1 MAATARRRPGG
12 SGDSAE
18 DDIAAIAKQISDTAE
33 VIYQNWKSRNLAP
46 ADLITCHA
54 AGDPAKLGSMLKPQP
69 PAKPSMD
76 LLAQAPSMDN
86 NRLEKLVKNF
96 VHEDKARLAAQAA
109 ASKTPKPMPSSIQYA
124 LRKFEKGSVVENGF
138 STNGPKKPGPV
149 ASSPAKKS
157 PNFGQMTVE
166 QTYSSPLNKPTIGQ
180 KPQISPKPA
189 HLSDTIEMTLPPE
202 LSPGLQTW
210 PLKNRV
216 ISTENVGKKSG
227 SGPGLGANTPAH
239 TNNSAPTNSHSP
251 LSPHQFSPSLQTNSP
266 ALSPVQPA
274 AGRLFNTLP
283 LKSSK
288 TTIDEVALEEKR
300 LINALKNGDV
310 VNEEPIITQ
319 IPSKHIIRE
328 PEKAS
333 EGTTKWGLR
342 STSKRPEQQVPH
354 PELTSSQRLHL
365 RQTAANPVRPFLTR
379 GSVAERVLIFE
390 RCPSD
395 LLLDK
400 RVRAPVPQTSKPQPL
415 PKQASLQHTTL
426 QRHVRAHRNVNIP
439 RFHYPAGKPVPP
451 GQLEVIKSKVK
462 AAFAAIGDRASREHF
477 GAIIQECQLPLY
489 WKTPLY
495 LAACADKGACTF
507 EQFMTFWQGM
517 ASSCHDAAARFVY
530 ILTRGRRQ
538 YLVPEDFIPM
548 VQDVVE
554 THPGLTF
561 LKEATE
567 FHSRYVHTVI
577 ARIYYCVNRSW
588 SAKISIAEL
597 RRSNLLTII
606 QLLEEE
612 EDINQITHYFSY
624 EHFYVIYCKFWEL
637 DRDHDLFIDKQDL
650 TRHNDH
656 ALSSRI
662 IDRIFCGCVTRG
674 NKRNQEEKMSYT
686 DFVWFLLSEEDKL
699 HPTAIEYWFRC
710 MDLDGDG
717 YLSMY
722 ELEYFYEEQMQRMDS
737 IGIETLPFQDCLCQ
751 MLDLV
756 KPKIPGKIALSD
768 LKKCKM
774 TSIFFDTFFNLEK
787 YLDHEQ
793 RDPFASQRDHD
804 LDGMEMSD
812 WDRYAAEE
820 YELLVAEEGGND
832 QNDSINGGATNETIE
847 DLLKFYAAFTAQ
859 RTFLP

>member
-1 MAATARRRPGG
+1 MGPATPP
-12 SGDSAE
+12 
-18 DDIAAIAKQISDTAE
+18 
-33 VIYQNWKSRNLAP
+33 NWGK
-46 ADLITCHA
+46 
-54 AGDPAKLGSMLKPQP
+54 SMLKPQP
-69 PAKPSMD
+69 AAKPSIE
-76 LLAQAPSMDN
+76 LLAQAPNMDN
-86 NRLEKLVKNF
+86 NHLEKLVKNF
-96 VHEDKARLAAQAA
+96 VHEDKARLAAAA
-109 ASKTPKPMPSSIQYA
+109 AARTSKPMPSSIKYA
-124 LRKFEKGSVVENGF
+124 LQKFEKGPVVENGF
-138 STNGPKKPGPV
+138 APKKLNLIKKVPGYPS
-149 ASSPAKKS
+149 A
-157 PNFGQMTVE
+157 TVE
-166 QTYSSPLNKPTIGQ
+166 Q
-180 KPQISPKPA
+180 
-189 HLSDTIEMTLPPE
+189 
-202 LSPGLQTW
+202 
-210 PLKNRV
+210 
-216 ISTENVGKKSG
+216 
-227 SGPGLGANTPAH
+227 
-239 TNNSAPTNSHSP
+239 
-251 LSPHQFSPSLQTNSP
+251 
-266 ALSPVQPA
+266 
-274 AGRLFNTLP
+274 
-283 LKSSK
+283 
-288 TTIDEVALEEKR
+288 VALEENR

-319 IPSKHIIRE
+319 IPSKHVIRE
-328 PEKAS
+328 PEKLS
-333 EGTTKWGLR
+333 DGNVVNKWGLR
-342 STSKRPEQQVPH
+342 TTPKRPEQQVPH
-354 PELTSSQRLHL
+354 PELTTSQRQHL
-365 RQTAANPVRPFLTR
+365 RQASSNPVRPFLTR

-400 RVRAPVPQTSKPQPL
+400 RVRAPVPQITKPQPL
-415 PKQASLQHTTL
+415 PKQPALQHTTL

-439 RFHYPAGKPVPP
+439 RFHYPTGKPGSP
-451 GQLEVIKSKVK
+451 GQLEVLRAKVK
-462 AAFAAIGDRASREHF
+462 AAFVGIGDRASREHF
-477 GAIIQECQLPLY
+477 GGITQACQLPLY
-489 WKTPLY
+489 WKTPLF
-495 LAACADKGACTF
+495 LAACADKSSCNF

-517 ASSCHDAAARFVY
+517 SAACHDAASRFIY

-538 YLVPEDFIPM
+538 HLVPEDFIPM

-588 SAKISIAEL
+588 SARITIPEL
-597 RRSNLLTII
+597 RRSNLLNVI
-606 QLLEEE
+606 QILEEE
-612 EDINQITHYFSY
+612 EDINQITQYFSY

-674 NKRNQEEKMSYT
+674 TKRNQEEKMSYT

-717 YLSMY
+717 FLSMY
-722 ELEYFYEEQMQRMDS
+722 ELEYFYEEQMQRMES

-751 MLDLV
+751 MLDMV
-756 KPKIPGKIALSD
+756 KPKTPGKIALSD
-768 LKKCKM
+768 LKRCKM
-774 TSIFFDTFFNLEK
+774 TPIFFDTFFNLEK

-804 LDGMEMSD
+804 VDGVEMSD

-832 QNDSINGGATNETIE
+832 QNDSLEYECGFDRLI
-847 DLLKFYAAFTAQ
+847 
-859 RTFLP
+859 R

>member
-1 MAATARRRPGG
+1 MGPATPP
-12 SGDSAE
+12 
-18 DDIAAIAKQISDTAE
+18 
-33 VIYQNWKSRNLAP
+33 NWGK
-46 ADLITCHA
+46 
-54 AGDPAKLGSMLKPQP
+54 SMLKPQP
-69 PAKPSMD
+69 AAKPSIE
-76 LLAQAPSMDN
+76 LLAQAPNMDN
-86 NRLEKLVKNF
+86 NHLEKLVKNF
-96 VHEDKARLAAQAA
+96 VHEDKARLAAAA
-109 ASKTPKPMPSSIQYA
+109 AARTSKPMPSSIKYA
-124 LRKFEKGSVVENGF
+124 LQKFEKGPVVENGF
-138 STNGPKKPGPV
+138 APKKLNLIKKVPGYPS
-149 ASSPAKKS
+149 A
-157 PNFGQMTVE
+157 TVE
-166 QTYSSPLNKPTIGQ
+166 Q
-180 KPQISPKPA
+180 
-189 HLSDTIEMTLPPE
+189 
-202 LSPGLQTW
+202 
-210 PLKNRV
+210 
-216 ISTENVGKKSG
+216 
-227 SGPGLGANTPAH
+227 
-239 TNNSAPTNSHSP
+239 
-251 LSPHQFSPSLQTNSP
+251 
-266 ALSPVQPA
+266 
-274 AGRLFNTLP
+274 
-283 LKSSK
+283 
-288 TTIDEVALEEKR
+288 VALEENR

-319 IPSKHIIRE
+319 IPSKHVIRE
-328 PEKAS
+328 PEKLS
-333 EGTTKWGLR
+333 DGNVVNKWGLR
-342 STSKRPEQQVPH
+342 TTPKRPEQQVPH
-354 PELTSSQRLHL
+354 PELTTSQRQHL
-365 RQTAANPVRPFLTR
+365 RQASSNPVRPFLTR

-400 RVRAPVPQTSKPQPL
+400 RVRAPVPQITKPQPL
-415 PKQASLQHTTL
+415 PKQPALQHTTL

-439 RFHYPAGKPVPP
+439 RFHYPTGKPGSP
-451 GQLEVIKSKVK
+451 GQLEVLRAKVK
-462 AAFAAIGDRASREHF
+462 AAFVGIGDRASREHF
-477 GAIIQECQLPLY
+477 GGITQACQLPLY
-489 WKTPLY
+489 WKTPLF
-495 LAACADKGACTF
+495 LAACADKSSCNF

-517 ASSCHDAAARFVY
+517 SAACHDAASRFIY

-538 YLVPEDFIPM
+538 HLVPEDFIPM

-588 SAKISIAEL
+588 SARITIPEL
-597 RRSNLLTII
+597 RRSNLLNVI
-606 QLLEEE
+606 QILEEE
-612 EDINQITHYFSY
+612 EDINQITQYFSY

-674 NKRNQEEKMSYT
+674 TKRNQEEKMSYT

-717 YLSMY
+717 FLSMY
-722 ELEYFYEEQMQRMDS
+722 ELEYFYEEQMQRMES

-751 MLDLV
+751 MLDMV
-756 KPKIPGKIALSD
+756 KPKTPGKIALSD
-768 LKKCKM
+768 LKRCKM
-774 TSIFFDTFFNLEK
+774 TPIFFDTFFNLEK

-804 LDGMEMSD
+804 VDGVEMSD

-832 QNDSINGGATNETIE
+832 QNDSLSSDEGNEDISENLEGALELSDDSDCSI
-847 DLLKFYAAFTAQ
+847 
-859 RTFLP
+859 